1 VIDTSDFKNGIS
13 IVVDGTL
20 YQIIEFQHIKPG
32 KGGAFVRTKLKNMR
46 NKSIVDKTFRAGE
59 KVEDAYIDNKMLQYT
74 YNSGDTYFFMDTE
87 SYEEA
92 AISIDVLEEKKNF
105 LKEGMEISALYH
117 KSSLID
123 INLPV
128 SIELKV
134 EHTDPG
140 LKGDTVGS
148 ASKPATMETG
158 VIVQVPLFINT
169 GDVIKVDTRTGKYI
183 ERA

>member
-59 KVEDAYIDNKMLQYT
+59 KVEDAYIDNKRLQYT